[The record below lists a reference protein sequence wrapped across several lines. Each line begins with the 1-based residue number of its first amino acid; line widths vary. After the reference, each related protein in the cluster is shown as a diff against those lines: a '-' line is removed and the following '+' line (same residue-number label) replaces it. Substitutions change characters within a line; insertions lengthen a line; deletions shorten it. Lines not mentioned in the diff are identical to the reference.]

1 MSAATSPIGVFDSG
15 IGGLTVLRALR
26 KKFPHE
32 DFTYLGDTAR
42 LPYGSKSPQTIRTY
56 AEQISAYLIAKGVKA
71 VVIAC
76 NTASTQMRESV
87 LDGIPVYNV
96 IRPGAKAALAASPRK
111 RIGLIGTRATINSRA
126 YEEEIHQIDPVAAV
140 VSQACPLMVPLAE
153 EGWDGDPVANLIVY
167 RYLQG
172 LLAEQIDTLI
182 MGCTHYPL
190 LEGSIAR
197 VTGSAITLVD
207 SGEAIAAAMQADADR
222 GVWHPNPGKSDGTL
236 KLQLTDGA
244 SIFHDLSKK
253 ILGPE
258 APKPEIVDL

>member
-1 MSAATSPIGVFDSG
+1 MRSGSSPIGVFDSG

-26 KKFPHE
+26 AHFPHE
-32 DFTYLGDTAR
+32 DFIYLGDTAR
-42 LPYGSKSPQTIRTY
+42 LPYGSKSPQTIRRY
-56 AEQISAYLIAKGVKA
+56 SEQIVRHLIGEGVKC

-87 LDGIPVYNV
+87 IDGVPVYNV

-126 YEEEIHQIDPVAAV
+126 YEEEIHNLDPVATV

-153 EGWDGDPVANLIVY
+153 EGWDADPVANLIVY

-172 LLAEQIDTLI
+172 LLAAQIDTLI

-207 SGEAIAAAMQADADR
+207 SGEAIAAAMKADCER
-222 GVWHPNPGKSDGTL
+222 GVWSLKPGGGAGALT
-236 KLQLTDGA
+236 LQLTDGA
-244 SIFHDLSKK
+244 SIFQDLSRK

-258 APKPEIVDL
+258 TPAPAIIDL